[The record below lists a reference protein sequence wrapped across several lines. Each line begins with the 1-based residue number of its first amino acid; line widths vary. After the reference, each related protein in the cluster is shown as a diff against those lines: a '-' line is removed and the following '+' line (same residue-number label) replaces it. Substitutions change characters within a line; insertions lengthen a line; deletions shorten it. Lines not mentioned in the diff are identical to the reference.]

1 MNKKSTPWKFILL
14 ILFNIAA
21 IAAFAVYVLNLQYNI
36 FSKIDYN
43 KTEYSKPSAH
53 YYKNPNIGLEKILAR
68 VFLFEP
74 NNSDIKMQ
82 EDWQGEMEAIFSKIQ
97 TVHKEQFFNLS
108 NLEYVIYPEVIKGDF
123 PSEYYDKEVLKF
135 DSGKD
140 EKQLNL
146 IMDEINERIKNK
158 ELNKI
163 NLDKY
168 SYNYLVNQ
176 VFYFGSNKFGDDN
189 VSIAGYTN
197 EERNSSSSLLFWKA
211 LSRQD
216 IHIKATIIYHEIL
229 HTLGVPEGY
238 TYDDFTPFVDD
249 IMGMGA
255 ISNRPIE
262 INYLSQESKRDM
274 GL

>member
-1 MNKKSTPWKFILL
+1 MNKKSPSWKFILL

-43 KTEYSKPSAH
+43 KTEYLKPSPH
-53 YYKNPNIGLEKILAR
+53 YYKNPNIGLEKVLAR

-74 NNSDIKMQ
+74 NDINAELQ
-82 EDWQGEMEAIFSKIQ
+82 EDWRGGIETVFNKIQ
-97 TVHKEQFFNLS
+97 TVHKEQFFDLS
-108 NLEYVIYPEVIKGDF
+108 NIEYIIYPEIIKGDF

-163 NLDKY
+163 NLEKY
-168 SYNYLVNQ
+168 NYNYLANQ
-176 VFYFGSNKFGDDN
+176 IFYFGSNKFGDDN

-197 EERNSSSSLLFWKA
+197 EERNSNSSILFWRP

-216 IHIKATIIYHEIL
+216 VHVKATIIYHEIL

-262 INYLSQESKRDM
+262 INYLSNEFKKEM